1 MKKISFFIML
11 FAIAFSFTACSNR
24 MGNDRGSTS
33 GGRTSTGGGTTGEE
47 TGGNVGSSSEMNMR
61 AEFVRDA
68 ADGGM
73 SEVQLANIAKQ
84 KASSQAVKDFAQMM
98 IDDHS
103 KANDELKDLATTEN
117 LTVPS
122 SISSDNQSEID
133 KLSKLSGTEFDQE
146 YMDFMVDDHKK
157 DVDKFEEASKNITD
171 PQLKAWVDKTLPTLR
186 HHLDMAKT
194 TRDQVKNNK

>member
-33 GGRTSTGGGTTGEE
+33 GRTSTGGGTTGEE

-73 SEVQLANIAKQ
+73 AEVQLANIAKQ

-122 SISSDNQSEID
+122 SISSDQQSEID
-133 KLSKLSGTEFDQE
+133 KLNRLSGTEFDQE